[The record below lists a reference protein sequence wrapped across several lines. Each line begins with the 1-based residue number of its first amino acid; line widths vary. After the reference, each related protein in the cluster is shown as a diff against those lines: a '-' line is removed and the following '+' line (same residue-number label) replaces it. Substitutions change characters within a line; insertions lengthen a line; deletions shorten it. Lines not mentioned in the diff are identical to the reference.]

1 MDSIWNLEFQLFVLI
16 AVGFLT
22 RRIGM
27 IGNTGEKSLT
37 DLVLYVVL
45 PCNIFVSFL
54 NQNASENAGD
64 MAAVVLVSVGIQTA
78 SLVYGKL
85 AFPKENEDRRRN
97 LAYGMICSN
106 AGFLGSPIAEG
117 VFGVL
122 GLSRLVTGVSTLLAA
137 MPAGATTTM
146 LAAKYER
153 DPQFATK
160 LVVFT
165 TLLSIPAILIW
176 SLVLTA

>member
-1 MDSIWNLEFQLFVLI
+1 MMV
-16 AVGFLT
+16 
-22 RRIGM
+22 IGM
-27 IGNTGEKSLT
+27 ILGEIDLKALADKT
-37 DLVLYVVL
+37 VVRFTVYRLVLMPL
-45 PCNIFVSFL
+45 
-54 NQNASENAGD
+54 A
-64 MAAVVLVSVGIQTA
+64 
-78 SLVYGKL
+78 VYGVCL
-85 AFPKENEDRRRN
+85 
-97 LAYGMICSN
+97 
-106 AGFLGSPIAEG
+106 
-117 VFGVL
+117 VL

-160 LVVFT
+160 LVIFT